1 MAPKSAAT
9 DAPNPARR
17 ERLVYPV
24 RCSRCLLLKQTAAEV
39 RFPEEIRHFSPNILR
54 CSWLLLLAVPGC
66 FYKRQQKN
74 PHKVYKESI
83 GVSPFTPFLLKV
95 SMDLT

>member
-9 DAPNPARR
+9 DASNPAQR

-39 RFPEEIRHFSPNILR
+39 RFPEEIRPFLAKHLALFLAVTAR
-54 CSWLLLLAVPGC
+54 CSWL
-66 FYKRQQKN
+66 
-74 PHKVYKESI
+74 
-83 GVSPFTPFLLKV
+83 FL
-95 SMDLT
+95 